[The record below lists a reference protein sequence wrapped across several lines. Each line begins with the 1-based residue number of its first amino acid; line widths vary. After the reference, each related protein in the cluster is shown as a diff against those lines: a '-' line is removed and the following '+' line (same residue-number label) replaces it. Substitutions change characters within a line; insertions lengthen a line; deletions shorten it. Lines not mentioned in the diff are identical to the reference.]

1 MPLSDVKAPKQ
12 AWNRPKNIKRILRPL
27 LYCLKFTG
35 LLHTVDVSQDSDPK
49 DVPKPKRCCSVYK
62 VYAIIVILIL
72 WYKFGFSLLSFR
84 DATRFDGFVCN
95 EIITSTW
102 FFQVAGIAVNNYLK
116 CNLWSDLFK
125 KWDKISDDLKIDTEK
140 TMKKCVITCHVW
152 LICAFSFT
160 TIGFILNPTLQSPIP
175 GTSYDVAVVFRVVFV
190 ITYFY
195 FVTTWYLLTSIFAI
209 IAFGAYRVYQHYNKK
224 LKDALVGNGKF
235 VGEIEKYRLQHYTLT
250 RFLGTADRM
259 LSAYVFFTIGTI
271 IPLIII
277 TLYFVVFQ
285 TIDTFSYIATWWS
298 VSLSMVQLTV
308 VFIGGGLVN
317 HVMSVFLNQLTSN
330 PIGFTALGLFTID
343 RSTIIT

>member
-1 MPLSDVKAPKQ
+1 MTNTVMPLGDVKPPKE
-12 AWNRPKNIKRILRPL
+12 AWSRPKNIKQILRPL

-35 LLHTVDVSQDSDPK
+35 LLHTVDVLRDGDPSDK
-49 DVPKPKRCCSVYK
+49 PKPKRCCSVYK
-62 VYAIIVILIL
+62 AYAILIILIL
-72 WYKFGFSLLSFR
+72 WYNFGFSLLSFR

-116 CNLWSDLFK
+116 CHVWNDLFK
-125 KWDKISDDLKIDTEK
+125 QWDKMSEDLKIDMEK
-140 TMKKCVITCHVW
+140 TMKRSVITVTVCYGVW
-152 LICAFSFT
+152 LICAFAFT
-160 TIGFILNPTLQSPIP
+160 TIGFVLNPALQSPIP
-175 GTSYDVAVVFRVVFV
+175 GTGYDVAVVFRVVFI

-195 FVTTWYLLTSIFAI
+195 FVTTWYLLTSVFAI
-209 IAFGAYRVYQHYNKK
+209 MAFGAYRVYQNYDKK
-224 LKDALVGNGKF
+224 LKDAFVGNGKF
-235 VGEIEKYRLQHYTLT
+235 VGEIEKFRLQHDKLT
-250 RFLGTADRM
+250 RFLGTADGM

-317 HVMSVFLNQLTSN
+317 HVVSFIHSQLMQGYEACSYV
-330 PIGFTALGLFTID
+330 
-343 RSTIIT
+343 